1 MSRTLL
7 FVSTLLAAPAILQ
20 AQTAPMNQT
29 ASAAPLQLS
38 LSDAVS
44 RGLEHNLQIIL
55 QEQRTHEAGSARLAA
70 LSELLPHM
78 SGDVRETRQ
87 VLSTAVFGFT
97 LPDLPTLIGP
107 FNVFDARLS
116 VSAPIIDLSN
126 TSRLRAASALET
138 AATADY
144 KQVRE
149 TVVLSIS
156 NLYLMA
162 LADQARLA
170 SADAQVA
177 TATALSQSAQDQH
190 AAGTV
195 ARIDSVRQDVQLQ
208 GARAAQIAAANT
220 FAVRK
225 LQLARAIG
233 VPAGQAI
240 VLTTGTGFG
249 EAPIP
254 TLEAAIAEASAN
266 RQDLAALRARVAA
279 AESTHAAAVA
289 GHLPTLHVD
298 GDIGA
303 VGNTVGSVE
312 KTYAVVARVHVPIFS
327 GGKTQAEAARA
338 ASELKQRE
346 AELSDL
352 EAGVRYDVQAALLT
366 LQSTA
371 AGVDVA
377 KSAEA
382 LSREQLTQSQDR
394 FVAGVAG
401 SIEVVQAQEAVAKA
415 SEQYI
420 SARYANAIAKASL
433 ARAMGVSEERLV
445 KLVGGLQ

>member
-7 FVSTLLAAPAILQ
+7 LACTLLAAPAVVQ
-20 AQTAPMNQT
+20 AQAPPT
-29 ASAAPLQLS
+29 AAPLQLS
-38 LSDAVS
+38 LADAVS
-44 RGLEHNLQIIL
+44 RGLEHNLAIIL
-55 QEQRTHEAGSARLAA
+55 QEQRMHEAGSARLAA
-70 LSELLPHM
+70 LSELLPHV
-78 SGDVRETRQ
+78 SGDLRETRQ

-107 FNVFDARLS
+107 FNVMDARVS
-116 VSAPIIDLSN
+116 VSAPIIDLGN
-126 TSRLRAASALET
+126 ASRWRAASALET
-138 AATADY
+138 AAGADY

-149 TVVLSIS
+149 TVVLSVS

-162 LADQARLA
+162 LADQARVA

-177 TATALSQSAQDQH
+177 TATALSKSAQDQH
-190 AAGTV
+190 AAGTT
-195 ARIDSVRQDVQLQ
+195 ARIDSLRQDVQLQ
-208 GARAAQIAAANT
+208 SARALQIAAANA

-233 VPAGQAI
+233 VPAGQPI
-240 VLTTGTGFG
+240 ELTSATGFG
-249 EAPIP
+249 ETPVP
-254 TLEAAIAEASAN
+254 TLEAAVTEASAN
-266 RQDLAALRARVAA
+266 RQDLAAARARVAA
-279 AESTHAAAVA
+279 AESVRAAAIA
-289 GHLPTLHVD
+289 GHLPTLNVD
-298 GDIGA
+298 ADLGA
-303 VGNTVGSVE
+303 IGNTASTLE
-312 KTYAVVARVHVPIFS
+312 KTYAIAARVHVPLFS
-327 GGKTQAEAARA
+327 GGKTEAETSRA
-338 ASELKQRE
+338 SSELKQRQ

-371 AGVDVA
+371 AGVEVA

-394 FVAGVAG
+394 FVAGVA
-401 SIEVVQAQEAVAKA
+401 SSVEVVQAQEAVAKA

-420 SARYANAIAKASL
+420 SALYAHAIAKASL
-433 ARAMGVSEERLV
+433 ARAMGVAEDRLV